1 MKFTNKILAVLAAAA
16 GLLAVSCEDQ
26 PDAFKLA
33 DGVPVVHY
41 VRPVDVTQ
49 ADSLLTG
56 AYLEASICLV
66 GENLRSVHQMYFN
79 DQKAI
84 LNTSYMTDNTLIV
97 QVPNAIP
104 GLVTDKMYL
113 INKNQDT
120 VKVDFQVLVPPPA
133 IKGMSCEWAPA
144 GSMASLY
151 GDYFVDD
158 PAVPFHMVFAGAEVD
173 PATVNVTKT
182 EVTFMVPEDAV
193 QGEKI
198 SVTTVYGSSESVFL
212 YKDNRGLITDFD
224 GSTDVVPQGWNI
236 KVAYKE
242 EGGISG
248 NYAEL
253 GPAASPLDESGA
265 WNEEYKL
272 PFWCGTWNGDPMGI
286 TSGPG
291 VPICNIIDFTDWKN
305 MALKFELCIP
315 SSNPW
320 SSGAMQL
327 VFTSAERCANDTW
340 QNNTYIHTSKTDG
353 GLDLCR
359 GMYTPWLETGSFDT
373 GDKWITVTV
382 PFEDFKYNADGTEG
396 KVALSGPDDFAS
408 LIIWPWSGGVNGTS
422 CTPIF
427 RYDNIRAV
435 PNK

>member
-1 MKFTNKILAVLAAAA
+1 MLFAAAA
-16 GLLAVSCEDQ
+16 LGFASCEDY
-26 PDAFKLA
+26 PDAFVLA
-33 DGVPVVHY
+33 DGVPTVQY
-41 VRPVDVTQ
+41 VRYADRDVLIEQ
-49 ADSLLTG
+49 AYMG
-56 AYLEASICLV
+56 EVVCLV
-66 GENLRSVHQMYFN
+66 GDNMRSVRELYFN
-79 DQKAI
+79 DRPAL
-84 LNTSYMTDNTLIV
+84 LNTSYMTEHTIIA
-97 QVPNAIP
+97 AIP
-104 GLVTDKMYL
+104 GELAKEKTDMMYL
-113 INKNQDT
+113 ITKNQDT

-158 PAVPFHMVFAGAEVD
+158 PVVPFHMVFAGAEVD
-173 PATVNVTKT
+173 PETVNVTKT

-193 QGEKI
+193 QGEKV

-236 KVAYKE
+236 AATYDDKD
-242 EGGISG
+242 GIAG
-248 NYAEL
+248 KYVQL
-253 GPAASPLDESGA
+253 GPADSPLDESGA
-265 WNEEYKL
+265 WNEAYKL
-272 PFWCGTWNGDPMGI
+272 PFWCGRWDGDPMGI
-286 TSGPG
+286 TSGAG

-408 LIIWPWSGGVNGTS
+408 LIIWPWSGGVNGTE